1 MNPWKWIRARRGW
14 VQLLVALV
22 VVPLALATLYVA
34 GRSLQY
40 ASAERDAGVYV
51 PATANVVVRARDLE
65 THLQRIRE
73 STAWRVLQR
82 KFLRDPIL
90 RRELNDLL
98 KANGA
103 PTLDDLEDERKP
115 IARYQETA
123 LQALG
128 SDAIATLQVR
138 EALPTAHFCAIV
150 RLRWLH
156 YLAAPFARLALPKE
170 TIGGESCLVVNQGAR
185 QIRVAFVGSLAIAS
199 SDKALLEQALLRK
212 GRQEES
218 PRPVEGRVVFEGSP
232 GLMKLRKAAQDSG
245 LFPYVKWS
253 TVRGGEFSADLRD
266 ATMVVDAKF
275 DRAEPLHPSA
285 PPMSIRSWAPLDSSG
300 MMITNTGAQDLIT
313 WARSLIV
320 PGSRD
325 VLSENL
331 QGALQALDDGGL
343 TSKVLPLIQDGMGVI
358 TGVTVDE
365 KARVIPTLALVLPSN
380 DAPAVIATLND
391 LVKKIAGAYG
401 DSKFFVEEQAGE
413 STLYSWGWPDMLQIA
428 SLLKPSYAAV
438 KGMVVVGTNK
448 QFVRQL
454 IQAAEQ
460 GDGMEQTSTFRK
472 LRSKLKELGM
482 STDPSLA
489 GGFLFPP
496 QLREALT
503 GSLSHVAKLTMTPVN
518 GAALNAEVVAGLS
531 RGGRTPTA
539 EEINKAY
546 NEAID
551 QKVAD
556 EEASLR
562 RLLAPMDSIKW
573 MAYDAQSDPKG
584 ILFKFALEFR

>member
-1 MNPWKWIRARRGW
+1 MNPWKWIRARKWW

-22 VVPLALATLYVA
+22 VVPLALAALYVA

-65 THLQRIRE
+65 THVRRIAD
-73 STAWRVLQR
+73 TTGWRVLQR
-82 KFLRDPIL
+82 KFLKDPIL
-90 RRELNDLL
+90 RREINDLL

-115 IARYQETA
+115 IARYQKTA
-123 LQALG
+123 LHALG

-156 YLAAPFARLALPKE
+156 YLAAPFARLVLPKE
-170 TIGGESCLVVNQGAR
+170 TIGGESCLVVDQGGR
-185 QIRVAFVGSLAIAS
+185 RIRVAFVGSLAIAS

-212 GRQEES
+212 GREEDS
-218 PRPVEGRVVFEGSP
+218 VRPVEARMVFEGSP
-232 GLMKLRKAAQDSG
+232 GLLKIRKALQDSG
-245 LFPYVKWS
+245 LFPYVKWP
-253 TVRGGEFSADLRD
+253 TARGAAFSGDLRD
-266 ATMVVDAKF
+266 AAMVFDLSL
-275 DRAEPLHPSA
+275 DRAEPLRSSA
-285 PPMSIRSWAPLDSSG
+285 PPMVIRSWAPVESSG
-300 MMITNTGAQDLIT
+300 VMVTNTGGQDLIN
-313 WARSLIV
+313 WVRSLIV
-320 PGSRD
+320 PGSKD

-331 QGALQALDDGGL
+331 QGALQTLDDGGL
-343 TSKVLPLIQDGMGVI
+343 TSRVLPLLQDGMGVI

-365 KARVIPTLALVLPSN
+365 KSNVIPTLTLVLPSN

-391 LVKKIAGAYG
+391 LVKKIAGSYG
-401 DSKFFVEEQAGE
+401 DSKWFTEDPIGE
-413 STLYSWGWPDMLQIA
+413 SVLYSWAWPDGLQMA
-428 SLLKPSYAAV
+428 VLLKPSYAAV
-438 KGMVVVGTNK
+438 KGMVVIGTNK

-454 IQAAEQ
+454 IQAVEQ
-460 GDGMEQTSTFRK
+460 GDGMEQTSNFRK

-489 GGFLFPP
+489 GGLLYPP

-518 GAALNAEVVAGLS
+518 GAALNAEVVASLL
-531 RGGRTPTA
+531 RGGRTPTPK
-539 EEINKAY
+539 EINEAY
-546 NEAID
+546 NAAVD
-551 QKVAD
+551 QKVAE

-562 RLLAPMDSIKW
+562 RLLAPMDAVKW
-573 MAYDAQSDPKG
+573 MAYDAQATPKG
-584 ILFKFALEFR
+584 ITFKFALEFR

>member
-1 MNPWKWIRARRGW
+1 MNPWKWIRARKWW

-22 VVPLALATLYVA
+22 VVPLALASLYVA

-65 THLQRIRE
+65 GHLRRIRE
-73 STAWRVLQR
+73 SAGWRALQR
-82 KFLRDPIL
+82 KFLKDPIL
-90 RRELNDLL
+90 RREINDLL

-123 LQALG
+123 LHALG

-170 TIGGESCLVVNQGAR
+170 TIGGESCLVVNQGR
-185 QIRVAFVGSLAIAS
+185 QQIRVAFVGSLAIAS
-199 SDKALLEQALLRK
+199 SDPALLEQALLRK

-232 GLMKLRKAAQDSG
+232 GLLKIRKAAQDSG
-245 LFPYVKWS
+245 LFPYVKWP
-253 TVRGGEFSADLRD
+253 TARGAEFSVDLRD

-285 PPMSIRSWAPLDSSG
+285 PPMMILSWAPLDSSG
-300 MMITNTGAQDLIT
+300 MMITNTGAQDLIN

-343 TSKVLPLIQDGMGVI
+343 TSKVLPLTQDGMGVL

-391 LVKKIAGAYG
+391 LVRKIAGSYG
-401 DSKFFVEEQAGE
+401 DSKYFRDEPVGE
-413 STLYSWGWPDMLQIA
+413 STLYSWGWPDGLQIA
-428 SLLKPSYAAV
+428 SLLQPSYAAV
-438 KGMVVVGTNK
+438 KGMVVVGTNR

-460 GDGMEQTSTFRK
+460 GDGIEQTSTFRK
-472 LRSKLKELGM
+472 LRSRLKELGM
-482 STDPSLA
+482 STDPSVA

-496 QLREALT
+496 QLRDALT
-503 GSLSHVAKLTMTPVN
+503 GSLSHVAKLTMPPVN
-518 GAALNAEVVAGLS
+518 GAALNAEVVASLS

-562 RLLAPMDSIKW
+562 RLLAPLDAIKW
-573 MAYDAQSDPKG
+573 MAYDAQADPKG
-584 ILFKFALEFR
+584 IAFKFALEFR